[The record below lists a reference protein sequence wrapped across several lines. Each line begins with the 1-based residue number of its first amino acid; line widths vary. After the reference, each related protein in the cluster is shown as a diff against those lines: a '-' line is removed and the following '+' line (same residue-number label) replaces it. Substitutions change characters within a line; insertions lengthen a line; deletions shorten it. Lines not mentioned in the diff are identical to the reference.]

1 MLGRGGWG
9 EGGVRVE
16 QSPPK
21 IQARGASLML
31 WTLSQLQGGNCIATR
46 AWLSQESSAKGVMS
60 LILLS
65 ASLQWVFSLSCCGFF
80 PRDRQAQWDNLVL
93 QVNLA

>member
-1 MLGRGGWG
+1 M
-9 EGGVRVE
+9 
-16 QSPPK
+16 P
-21 IQARGASLML
+21 
-31 WTLSQLQGGNCIATR
+31 WTPSQLQGGNCIATK

-65 ASLQWVFSLSCCGFF
+65 ALLQWVFSLSCWFGFFF